1 MSNKRV
7 VVAMSGGVDSSVA
20 CALLAKEGHEVIGM
34 TLRLWTPS
42 PWKDGERYGGCCS
55 PRDIAEAKEVCR
67 QLNVPHYTFDLEEKF
82 KEKVVD
88 NFVEEYR
95 QGRTPNPCVRCNSFI
110 KFNILLKYAL
120 AAGAETLATGH
131 YAQIEPSGA
140 EYLLKKAEDT
150 TKDQSYFLYMLNQ
163 GQLSRLLFPVG
174 KYPKSVV
181 RKIAE
186 ELNLVTAKKEDSQD
200 VCFLEGRNYRDFLK
214 ERATQ
219 KPQTGQIQT
228 KDGKVLGEHEGLPYY
243 TIGQREKLGIATGQ
257 RLYVLEKNSE
267 TNTLVVGSE
276 EETLSQSC
284 LVEQVNWC
292 SEIVPSAPIAAKVKI
307 RYRHPGVLSQ
317 IFPLSNQSV
326 KVVFETPQSSVS
338 PGQSAVFY
346 DGNTVLG
353 GGLLASNHE

>member
-67 QLNVPHYTFDLEEKF
+67 QLNVPHYTFDMEEKF

-140 EYLLKKAEDT
+140 EYLLKKAEDP
-150 TKDQSYFLYMLNQ
+150 TKDQSYFLHMLNQ

-307 RYRHPGVLSQ
+307 RYRHPGVLSK